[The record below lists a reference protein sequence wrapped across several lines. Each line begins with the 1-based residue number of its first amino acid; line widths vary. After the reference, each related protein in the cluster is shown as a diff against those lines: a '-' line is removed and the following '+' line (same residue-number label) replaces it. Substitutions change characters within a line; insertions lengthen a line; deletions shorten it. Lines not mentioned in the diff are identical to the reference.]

1 MTKGPLES
9 HRIERIGWLRA
20 AVLGANDGI
29 ISTASLMIGVAA
41 AASGRRDIVVAGV
54 AGLMAGAV
62 SMAAGEYVSVS
73 SQSDSERAELQR
85 ERREL
90 AADPD
95 AEQRELADI
104 YVKRGLSAQLA
115 ATVAAQLMSRDALAA
130 HARDELGLN
139 EALSARPIQA
149 GLASAASFAV
159 GAALPLLTAV
169 LAPARYVGALT
180 GGMSLVLLFGLGA
193 LSASIG
199 GAPPLYAALRVTF
212 WGALAMGLTA
222 AVGWAFGL
230 VV

>member
-1 MTKGPLES
+1 MKGPLEF

-29 ISTASLMIGVAA
+29 ISTSSLMIGVAA

-85 ERREL
+85 ERQEL

-95 AEQRELADI
+95 AERRELADI
-104 YVKRGLSAQLA
+104 YVKRGVSPELA
-115 ATVAAQLMSRDALAA
+115 AGVAAQLMSRDGLGA

-139 EALSARPIQA
+139 DALSARPIQA

-169 LAPARYVGALT
+169 LAPARYVAALT

-193 LSASIG
+193 LAASIG
-199 GAPPLYAALRVTF
+199 GAPPLHAALRVTF

-222 AVGWAFGL
+222 VVGWAFGL